1 MFKGKLYKI
10 NTIDQL
16 PPAEENT
23 PSGKYSVT
31 LTLDSSHEIFKG
43 HFPGSPILPGVC
55 QVEMV
60 RELAEGILGFKL
72 LLSRASQVKF
82 LNLINPLISE
92 VLQMNLKF
100 IEQDSGEFD
109 VSAEVTSAD
118 IVFMK
123 MKGRLTE
130 FKT

>member
-1 MFKGKLYKI
+1 
-10 NTIDQL
+10 
-16 PPAEENT
+16 
-23 PSGKYSVT
+23 
-31 LTLDSSHEIFKG
+31 
-43 HFPGSPILPGVC
+43 
-55 QVEMV
+55 MV

>member
-1 MFKGKLYKI
+1 
-10 NTIDQL
+10 
-16 PPAEENT
+16 
-23 PSGKYSVT
+23 
-31 LTLDSSHEIFKG
+31 
-43 HFPGSPILPGVC
+43 
-55 QVEMV
+55 
-60 RELAEGILGFKL
+60 
-72 LLSRASQVKF
+72 
-82 LNLINPLISE
+82 
-92 VLQMNLKF
+92 MNLKF